1 VHYLRDGVFILGW
14 FSLLGAVWFWWA
26 SEAPPR
32 RARPWR
38 GVGLALSV
46 LGALVGG
53 FYTWRFWTTR
63 SMLDGRVEVFGL
75 VLAATIVV
83 AVVTWVVLARTGREA
98 SIPLS
103 VAVVVALHFV
113 PLGYLLGDWGLVVL
127 ALGQIVLTVLAS
139 RFAKR
144 RELAPSYPIG
154 VVMGVSLLGSAV
166 VAAVLWL
173 PRALAA

>member
-26 SEAPPR
+26 LEAPPR
-32 RARPWR
+32 RARPWL
-38 GVGLALSV
+38 GVGLVLSV

-53 FYTWRFWTTR
+53 FSTWRFWSTQ
-63 SMLDGRVEVFGL
+63 SMLDDRLEIFGL
-75 VLAATIVV
+75 VLAATVIV
-83 AVVTWVVLARTGREA
+83 AVVAWVVLTGTGREA
-98 SIPLS
+98 SIPLA
-103 VAVVVALHFV
+103 VAVIVALHFV
-113 PLGYLLGDWGLVVL
+113 PLAYLLGDWGLVVL
-127 ALGQIVLTVLAS
+127 ALGQLVLVILAS